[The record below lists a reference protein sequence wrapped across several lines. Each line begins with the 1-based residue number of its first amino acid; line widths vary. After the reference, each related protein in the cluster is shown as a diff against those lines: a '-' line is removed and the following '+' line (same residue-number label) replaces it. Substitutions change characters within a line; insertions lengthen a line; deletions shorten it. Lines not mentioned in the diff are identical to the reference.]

1 MMTKRSFIAV
11 CICTILLFA
20 AGCGS
25 EPAYEGKWSA
35 TDVENSAQV
44 HMDPSLTGTS
54 LEFELAE
61 EGKGTVTLNGQTMDI
76 SWSETDSGVK
86 IEQGESHSIELTE
99 EDGKLTLIDSKGNT
113 IYFEKQ

>member
-1 MMTKRSFIAV
+1 MMVRRSLIAV
-11 CICTILLFA
+11 CISMILLFA

-25 EPAYEGKWSA
+25 GPDYEGKWSA
-35 TDVENSAQV
+35 TDVENPAQI

-54 LEFELAE
+54 LDFELAA
-61 EGKGTVTLNGQTMDI
+61 EGEGTVTLNGETLDI

-86 IEQGESHSIELTE
+86 IEQGDTHSIELTE
-99 EDGKLTLIDSKGNT
+99 KDGKLTLTDSRGNT